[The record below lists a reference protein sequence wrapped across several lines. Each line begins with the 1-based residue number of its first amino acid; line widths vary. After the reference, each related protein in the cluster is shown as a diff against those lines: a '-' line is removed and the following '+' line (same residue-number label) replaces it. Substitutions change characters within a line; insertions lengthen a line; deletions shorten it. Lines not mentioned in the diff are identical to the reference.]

1 MEGLS
6 WQKGREGLHDSVLR
20 PLPPPPS
27 LEEGRKDAASGSGAD
42 GSAGPN
48 LSLTPFTPEATIN
61 LDEGD
66 SGDGGRHLTLDWAG
80 PCHSVWNFSL
90 GDTVL
95 GSVLRLKPQK
105 ASSRG

>member
-6 WQKGREGLHDSVLR
+6 GQKGPGKVSMIQCC
-20 PLPPPPS
+20 LPSPASFPG
-27 LEEGRKDAASGSGAD
+27 GRTQRCSGVGAD

-48 LSLTPFTPEATIN
+48 LSLPPFPPEATIN

-66 SGDGGRHLTLDWAG
+66 SGDAGQHLTLHWAG
-80 PCHSVWNFSL
+80 PCHSVRNFSL
-90 GDTVL
+90 GDTIP